1 MTNKKIIALLFFAT
15 SLLVGCG
22 EKIDREQY
30 IVSTDVKE
38 DKVEYEFYNN
48 SVVDSGYNWYNTYI
62 SNLIQPLKDRDY
74 KIEPQKVKEQIRL
87 VNNKIKEVDG
97 IDPKK
102 VQKAID
108 LVAKNQS
115 KNNIKDKVYDDKM
128 KDSKKNVPHNIET
141 MVKMLRS
148 IEDGLKLGLDGS
160 FDDNDRSKLD
170 QVQKNL
176 ISVYDDTL
184 LIH

>member
-1 MTNKKIIALLFFAT
+1 M
-15 SLLVGCG
+15 
-22 EKIDREQY
+22 
-30 IVSTDVKE
+30 
-38 DKVEYEFYNN
+38 
-48 SVVDSGYNWYNTYI
+48 
-62 SNLIQPLKDRDY
+62 
-74 KIEPQKVKEQIRL
+74 
-87 VNNKIKEVDG
+87 NNKIKEVDG

-108 LVAKNQS
+108 LVAKDQS